1 MGSKSEKCLE
11 TAIAGFALAYV
22 DKPYKPGTPLTCT
35 ENGYLTE
42 IKKEDIEN
50 NPHKIIGTFW
60 KEEWGN
66 WWGFKIPRCKEHI
79 VEVNGRMWI
88 KIRR

>member
-1 MGSKSEKCLE
+1 M
-11 TAIAGFALAYV
+11 AVAGFALAYV

-42 IKKEDIEN
+42 IKEEDIEN

-60 KEEWGN
+60 KEEWKE
-66 WWGFKIPRCKEHI
+66 WWGFKVPQCNEHI